1 MCMCMCVCLFLLL
14 LSAHTRVCY
23 HCINKSTL
31 HYTTLR
37 RQMKMKVFELER
49 VTTTQDETSA
59 AFRKLRLE
67 SDMLMKKNKVLQTE
81 YYSLQNETDRRLADA
96 ASQKQLA
103 ESRLQTYEALESEL
117 DGAVLNATSADSKSD
132 AAMMAQL
139 MQSIGQVGS
148 VCVCV
153 CMCVYIYIYSCAS
166 VCLCMHACLV

>member
-1 MCMCMCVCLFLLL
+1 
-14 LSAHTRVCY
+14 
-23 HCINKSTL
+23 
-31 HYTTLR
+31 
-37 RQMKMKVFELER
+37 MKMKVFELER

-148 VCVCV
+148 VCVCA
-153 CMCVYIYIYSCAS
+153 CAYIYRYIHVHLRAY
-166 VCLCMHACLV
+166 VCVCMHAWYDLSPLCSTTHTHRTSRPATTDASSRASCWRNRL